1 MNTMKR
7 FTALMLGTALAAALS
22 FAQADKPKPTTE
34 QPSTTAPVKAK
45 KHKKHAKKS
54 ATPATPAASATP
66 AAPATPANK

>member
-1 MNTMKR
+1 MKR

-22 FAQADKPKPTTE
+22 FAAQADKPKPTTE
-34 QPSTTAPVKAK
+34 QPSTTAPVKTK